1 MTVAQVKRI
10 RIYAYKIMLVKYQFY
25 LTLVPCAHVLI
36 TFLQITVSLI
46 INTALLVIQYGII
59 SSLVLYQAVHFHMI
73 YMHTFLRMTIGIKIK
88 ADKNVLQSRIRTT
101 SLLGISLIS
110 NAQLHYSCLK
120 IIQLPNTTE
129 GGLKKS
135 LSTDE
140 AANWTVTFYF
150 KRMLLNKLTKI
161 QQTQQREGEI
171 PLRALFYTQ
180 EIHPVN
186 MPIPTK

>member
-1 MTVAQVKRI
+1 M
-10 RIYAYKIMLVKYQFY
+10 
-25 LTLVPCAHVLI
+25 
-36 TFLQITVSLI
+36 VSS
-46 INTALLVIQYGII
+46 A
-59 SSLVLYQAVHFHMI
+59 LVLYQAVHFHMI

-140 AANWTVTFYF
+140 TANWTVTFYF

-180 EIHPVN
+180 EIYPVN

>member
-1 MTVAQVKRI
+1 M
-10 RIYAYKIMLVKYQFY
+10 
-25 LTLVPCAHVLI
+25 
-36 TFLQITVSLI
+36 VSS
-46 INTALLVIQYGII
+46 A
-59 SSLVLYQAVHFHMI
+59 LVLYQAVHFHMI

-135 LSTDE
+135 LSTDKQQTGLSPSILRGCCWI
-140 AANWTVTFYF
+140 NWLKFN
-150 KRMLLNKLTKI
+150 RLNKGKEKYPYVLYFILKKSI
-161 QQTQQREGEI
+161 QWICQY
-171 PLRALFYTQ
+171 PLNNSPFNWLGDW
-180 EIHPVN
+180 
-186 MPIPTK
+186 M